1 MKLVTVTVPASTAN
15 LGSGCDCF
23 ALALSLY
30 LRVTLAPRQE
40 EGIFWEIKG
49 EGATVLWQ
57 ERERSLILKAFRR
70 VEERL
75 KGVFAFRGLKITVD
89 NQIPLGAGLGSS
101 GAAIVAGSLAANL
114 LAGSVLT
121 KEEILNLAA
130 EIEGHPDNVAASL
143 LGGAVAV
150 AQTEKGVVVSQVE
163 IDPELRIVVAL
174 PHFSLSTSAS
184 RRLLPS
190 HYRREEVLF
199 NLARAALL
207 SSAFACRRYE
217 LLRWAMEDRLYYPYR
232 EKLIPGAGKVIEAAL
247 AAGAWGA
254 ALSGAGPSLVALT
267 SKARADTVGEAMRE
281 AFAQARVEARLLIL
295 VPDNE
300 GAKCTVTF

>member
-1 MKLVTVTVPASTAN
+1 MTLISVTVPASTAN

-30 LRVTLAPRQE
+30 LRVTVESRRE
-40 EGIFWEIKG
+40 EGVLWEIKG
-49 EGATVLWQ
+49 EGASLLWQ
-57 ERERSLILKAFRR
+57 ERERSLILGAFRR
-70 VEERL
+70 VGEQV
-75 KGVFAFRGLKITVD
+75 KTVFTFSGLKITVD

-114 LAGSVLT
+114 LTGSALT
-121 KEEILNLAA
+121 KEEVLNLAA
-130 EIEGHPDNVAASL
+130 DMEGHPDNVAASL

-150 AQTEKGVVVSQVE
+150 ARTERGVVVSRVE
-163 IDPELRIVVAL
+163 VDPELRIVVAL
-174 PHFSLSTSAS
+174 PHFPLPTAAS

-267 SKARADTVGEAMRE
+267 PEALASEVGEAMRE
-281 AFAQARVEARLLIL
+281 AFARAGVEARLLVL
-295 VPDNE
+295 VPDNK
-300 GAKCTVTF
+300 GAKCEVAS